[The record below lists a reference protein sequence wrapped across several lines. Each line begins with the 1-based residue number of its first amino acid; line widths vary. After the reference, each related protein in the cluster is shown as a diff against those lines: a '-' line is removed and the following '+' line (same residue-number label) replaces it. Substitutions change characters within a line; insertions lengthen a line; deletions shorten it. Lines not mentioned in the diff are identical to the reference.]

1 MNRKILVLLLLVLSL
16 SFLLFSCKPSKDT
29 TDNDSGNSD
38 SAGGDNSGNDTP
50 AEENPDAI
58 FAPAT
63 PLNII
68 IGGGVN
74 YDLVYELQSAI
85 FEKTDV
91 VPNLSNKVLEDFSE
105 HTIYIGRMESELS
118 KKAYSLLESAVENAE
133 LDAGGDT
140 AYVGYVFY
148 VKDNSIAIAFS
159 EDMYDSSVDVAIKA
173 FINEYVKGND
183 TLILPNGAAKKET
196 YDYIAFLEKVDE
208 KYYEKAWANLLEKT
222 GNPELVTALEH
233 LTALYGD
240 TVVSWLA
247 NLYDEEIG
255 AFYYSNSGRDNVG
268 FLPDADSTYQAI
280 VLTGHMGMRSD
291 FGYGPGSFPA
301 GFWQKIGTF
310 AKKLQDPNGFF
321 YHPQWTKELVDSKLS
336 RRSRD
341 LIRAQA
347 LLSYAGMKP
356 TYNTPDGAKGDG
368 LVWDE
373 ETQSFVSPENL
384 TAPLS
389 GSVAA
394 AVSRVVPAS
403 ETAIPDHFRTE
414 DALRAYLQNFV
425 DTGKNFYSV
434 NNELANQTSQM
445 IYRDKQ
451 LASAGESWR
460 VSTIVIEFLNKHQN
474 PENGSWSSITNYNA
488 VDGLFKAAHVY
499 TALNYPIPNAMAAA
513 TTALNAITSEQA
525 TTHICNIYNCWCTLQ
540 MVIDNMK
547 EFGAPDDAKQVVKNV
562 RAIAAPSIE
571 ATLVKYLEF
580 RKNDESFSYYKDRC
594 SAESQGMQLALE
606 CNEGDMN
613 ATSLCHSVWGT
624 IFDVLGYA
632 NYEIPLHGSADFARF
647 ISIMD
652 GIGGVIKD
660 PAPAPK
666 VITFDGY
673 QVGSTSD
680 EVTYKFVSE
689 GAYSRLIKDPREG
702 HDGNVLEFVSNPG
715 GGDTLFVGVDKFSL
729 GTCFIFEGE
738 FCVAD
743 SKKDYVM
750 QINLGPS
757 GYMLNIKLIDAY
769 DENGEPYKKVQILE
783 ASSQGS
789 PRIERDLGISSRLG
803 EWFKLRFEYYIGS
816 HDSVRVKVYFND
828 TLAAVTDNYYDH
840 RGEKITTGTGSPN
853 RYYSYT
859 QINVMSGQMATILM
873 DNLFAAKTDDRY
885 VPAHDL
891 NNQPL
896 INCDPPVRDEVIY
909 DFEDL
914 DAGKNYPADFEV
926 TENDGTVE
934 ITESGENKLLNIKSL
949 SGKTTPKIFLPA
961 ITRTP
966 KTNCAV
972 VELDGIANGG
982 SVGAALRLR
991 LRANDRISG
1000 DKGSLTAFNLE
1011 IVEIDGVKYLAVT
1024 NAPNGNTV
1032 SEISGSYVK
1041 LGDDFKLRL
1050 EHYEDAHVTL
1060 IYLNGNLIASSDMLT
1075 TGGGTRSFETLEISA
1090 VDGGDIDISIDN
1102 LKAERIVKSFS
1113 EATKPSTDEKVY
1125 DFENGYGDLTTNG
1138 NIVNHNSSLALKLS
1152 GKRTLTVPV
1161 NVRAVVTNF
1170 YRFRALTTFAGVN
1183 ESDYRIA
1190 FTTETGQYVLAFDL
1204 VNVGGRIFLYEFTEN
1219 GRSEKPIA
1227 SFESLYGAEFKIEY
1241 YPQNDVCQVIYNE
1254 NCVAVTSV
1262 AYSGEAADLEVSK
1275 ITVSSLGDGTLTLD
1289 DCIAETYNTLY
1300 TKKTPVG
1307 ENDEDGAEKLTFD
1320 SSSTGNLPL
1329 AVTHKLVSLGADL
1342 RIEELIGKSNAAT
1355 KALIFDSTS
1364 DAGGDEV
1371 AFKVTD
1377 PAEGEW
1383 NALVFEAD
1391 ISFRA
1396 ENLNR
1401 LSYQIFFEAPTDSNN
1416 TRQYLTSLSHG
1427 DGKVKL
1433 KDYSY
1438 GSSSVTTEIDG
1449 QEYKIYRNDGPTITL
1464 DEPRVATDWFT
1475 LRIEIFKGER
1485 NEMRILTYINDDLVY
1500 VTNNYYRS
1508 HVDEPNPLEKVTQV
1522 RFLALTDCEAT
1533 ILLDNVSVTQTQ
1545 KEKPADPTEGA
1556 TVKLYSA
1563 PNKPIIVI
1571 PEVPDDTDIPEKIP
1585 YDTDRIYTNT
1595 KGEDKNGT
1603 EQPTLVVKDGKLHFI
1618 SDGGDYLYITPTV
1631 KKGSYI
1637 HASFEADLTFA
1648 FDTAATTGKRAF
1660 YTFTAAAE
1668 DKKTSFRFNIEYD
1681 IAKGEIIFSSF
1692 NTGKTYA
1699 SVPMKK
1705 VIGTPGVP
1713 TQESLSFNYRLEY
1726 FFIGSDVVILNYF
1739 DNVLVYAVNSRE
1751 NQSYVT
1757 SDGVHVDYN
1766 LYFNYSSEAA
1776 TNPLSTFGRVEINSH
1791 SGTKTDMSVDNLR
1804 FVQDNQTLD
1813 ENLVAPKPG
1822 TLIKGTTGT
1831 GVYYKQNG
1839 GYEYNITNIW
1849 KEADLNNSE
1858 STGIPFI
1865 WRSSG
1870 GSNDRRYVTAD
1881 GKAAAGEKYGY
1892 IQIASQGSNKTLE
1905 YGQAT
1910 SDDRNSRI
1918 YLKSTS
1924 SKGNLYVF
1932 ETDLVIGSVS
1942 GLETGDELLS
1952 FLFGTGHTEQSS
1964 FFGNLKVIKTNG
1976 GYALGSSVDKTYA
1989 DLTVSSWYN
1998 IAVEYY
2004 HEEGIVRYYLNGQR
2018 VASEK
2023 LVTAKEIG
2031 ELGYA
2036 SIALSSKAYDA
2047 FIRLDNTVISAYDKE
2062 FAAIDG
2068 EVDSLAT
2075 VLPVKGGASGTLVL
2089 IHDDGDLDTMARL
2102 DRIYSQY
2109 SLKADVAMV
2118 VNRVYD
2124 VANGSVKSSAAQ
2136 WQTYL
2141 DKGWGVINHSLTHT
2155 FWGEADES
2163 GLTIDEEKLLD
2174 EIVNSKTYLKEA
2186 FPSER
2191 VLTFAYPGFS
2201 AITDTLGYG
2210 KSKTYAAALELIKSN
2225 YISGREYNFTT
2236 SLHNTINFYD
2246 VNYNFLP
2253 AASISLGEANL
2264 KRTLERIEGATL
2276 GGITVLFS
2284 HRVCA
2289 DGEEKSTDTSTVPE
2303 SYIKAI
2309 AEKAGGY
2316 VNEGLLWSAN
2326 YEDAILY
2333 MREAQAASVSTKSES
2348 DKITVTLTDTLD
2360 DEIYNYALTVEVIV
2374 PDSWA
2379 GVKVTQGESVSYAKA
2394 FERDGKW
2401 IVYVDVVPDAGDAV
2415 LTPESENLPPIPTLP
2430 CDHVDADGNG
2440 YCEKC
2445 TREYHDVTTCVHKDA
2460 DGNGE
2465 CDKCKTEYYDPATC
2479 PHVDADIDRVCDN
2492 CGTTYYDPATCEHT
2506 DSDLDAECDNCGST
2520 YYTEATCPGHTDT
2533 NGNTV
2538 CDTCGCRFA
2547 DPATCRHKDTDGD
2560 SKCDKC
2566 EITYHDPA
2574 TCEHIDENSDE
2585 KCDKCKKN
2593 LGETPSLGGEGSD
2606 NEGWLKDEE

>member
-1 MNRKILVLLLLVLSL
+1 MV
-16 SFLLFSCKPSKDT
+16 LFSCKPSKDDANGNSGNSNSTGGNT
-29 TDNDSGNSD
+29 TDNDKP
-38 SAGGDNSGNDTP
+38 T
-50 AEENPDAI
+50 EENPDAI

-68 IGGGVN
+68 MGSGVS
-74 YDLVYELQSAI
+74 YDLVYELQTAI
-85 FEKTDV
+85 FEETDV
-91 VPNLSNKVLEDFSE
+91 VPNLSNKASEDFSE

-118 KKAYSLLESAVENAE
+118 KKAYSLLETAVENAE
-133 LDAGGDT
+133 LDAGEDKPF
-140 AYVGYVFY
+140 VGYVFY
-148 VKDNSIAIAFS
+148 VKGNSIAIAFS
-159 EDMYDSSVDVAIKA
+159 EDMYDSTVDVALKA
-173 FINEYVKGND
+173 FIDEYVTGND

-208 KYYEKAWANLLEKT
+208 KYYEKAWAQLLKET
-222 GNPELVTALEH
+222 GNQELVTALEH
-233 LTALYGD
+233 LSALYGD
-240 TVVSWLA
+240 RVVSWLA

-280 VLTGHMGMRSD
+280 VLIGHMGMQSD
-291 FGYGPGSFPA
+291 FGYGRGSLPA
-301 GFWQKIGTF
+301 NFMQKIGTF

-336 RRSRD
+336 RRARD

-347 LLSYAGMKP
+347 LISFAGMKP
-356 TYNTPDGAKGDG
+356 TYDTPDGAKGDG

-373 ETQSFVSPENL
+373 VTQSFVAPENL
-384 TAPLS
+384 TTPLS

-394 AVSRVVPAS
+394 AVSKVVPAS
-403 ETAIPDHFRTE
+403 TTAIPDHFRTE
-414 DALRAYLQNFV
+414 EALRAYLQDFI
-425 DTGKNFYSV
+425 DTGKNFYTV

-445 IYRDKQ
+445 IYRDQQ
-451 LASAGESWR
+451 LAAAGESWR
-460 VSTIVIEFLNKHQN
+460 ISNIVIEFLNKHQN

-513 TTALNAITSEQA
+513 TTALNAITSDQA

-540 MVIDNMK
+540 MVIENMK
-547 EFGAPDDAKQVVKNV
+547 KFGAPDDAKQVVENV

-594 SAESQGMQLALE
+594 SAESQGMQLAIQ

-613 ATSLCHSVWGT
+613 ATSLCHSVWPT
-624 IFDVLGYA
+624 IFSVLGYEK
-632 NYEIPLHGSADFARF
+632 YEIPLHGSADFVRF
-647 ISIMD
+647 ITIMD
-652 GIGGVIKD
+652 GIGGVIKN

-689 GAYSRLIKDPREG
+689 GSYSKLIKDPRED
-702 HDGNVLEFVSNPG
+702 HDGNVLEFISNPG
-715 GGDTLFVGVDKFSL
+715 GGDTLFVEVDKFSL

-743 SKKDYVM
+743 SRKGYVM

-757 GYMLNIKLIDAY
+757 DYMLNVKLLDSY
-769 DENGEPYKKVQILE
+769 DEKGEPYKKIQILE
-783 ASSQGS
+783 SSSQGS
-789 PRIERDLGISSRLG
+789 PRIERDLGISSKLG

-816 HDSVRVKVYFND
+816 HDSVRIKVYFND

-840 RGEKITTGTGSPN
+840 KGDKITSGTGSPN
-853 RYYSYT
+853 RYYTYT
-859 QINVMSGQMATILM
+859 QINVMSDQMATILM

-896 INCDPPVRDEVIY
+896 INCDPPIRDEVVY

-914 DAGKNYPADFEV
+914 DTGKNYPKDFDV
-926 TENDGTVE
+926 TENEGTVE
-934 ITESGENKLLNIKSL
+934 VVTSGENKLLNIKSL
-949 SGKTTPKIFLPA
+949 SGKTSPTIFLSA

-972 VELDGIANGG
+972 VELNGIANDGDI
-982 SVGAALRLR
+982 GAALRLR

-1011 IVEIDGVKYLAVT
+1011 IVEIDGEKYLAVM

-1032 SEISGSYVK
+1032 SEAADSYVK
-1041 LGDDFKLRL
+1041 LGDSFKLRL
-1050 EHYEDAHVTL
+1050 EHYEDAHITL
-1060 IYLNGNLIASSDMLT
+1060 IYLDDSLVASSDMLT
-1075 TGGGTRSFETLEISA
+1075 TGGGTRSFETLEIST
-1090 VDGGDIDISIDN
+1090 VDGGNIDISIDN

-1113 EATKPSTDEKVY
+1113 EATKPSVGEKVY
-1125 DFENGYGDLTTNG
+1125 DFESGYGDLTTNG

-1152 GKRTLTVPV
+1152 GGRTLTVPV

-1170 YRFRALTTFAGVN
+1170 YRFSALTTFSGVN

-1190 FTTETGQYVLAFDL
+1190 FTTESGQYVLAFDL

-1219 GRSEKPIA
+1219 GRSQRPIA
-1227 SFESLYGAEFKIEY
+1227 SFASLFGAELKVEY

-1262 AYSGEAADLEVSK
+1262 AYSGEAADIKVDK
-1275 ITVSSLGDGTLTLD
+1275 ITITSLSDGTLMLD

-1300 TKKTPVG
+1300 TKKTPIG
-1307 ENDEDGAEKLTFD
+1307 ENDEDGAKKLTFD

-1329 AVTHKLVSLGADL
+1329 AVTYNLVSLGADL

-1355 KALIFDSTS
+1355 KALVFDSTA

-1371 AFKVTD
+1371 VFGITD
-1377 PAEGEW
+1377 PAEDDW

-1391 ISFRA
+1391 ITFRA

-1401 LSYQIFFEAPTDSNN
+1401 LSYQIFFEGKSDSEN
-1416 TRQYLTSLSHG
+1416 TRQYLTSLYHG

-1449 QEYKIYRNDGPTITL
+1449 QEYKTYRNDGPAITL
-1464 DEPRVATDWFT
+1464 SEPSVATDWFT

-1508 HVDEPNPLEKVTQV
+1508 HIDDPNPLENVTQV
-1522 RFLALTDCEAT
+1522 RFLALSDCEAT

-1545 KEKPADPTEGA
+1545 KEKPEDPTEGA
-1556 TVKLYSA
+1556 TVKLY
-1563 PNKPIIVI
+1563 PTTNKPVLVI

-1631 KKGSYI
+1631 RKGSYT

-1648 FDTAATTGKRAF
+1648 FDTEATTGKRAF
-1660 YTFTAAAE
+1660 YTFTAASENKAS
-1668 DKKTSFRFNIEYD
+1668 SFRFNIEYD
-1681 IAKGEIIFSSF
+1681 IAKGEIIFAPLNSV
-1692 NTGKTYA
+1692 NTYA

-1705 VIGTPGVP
+1705 IIGTPSVP
-1713 TQESLSFNYRLEY
+1713 TQESITLNYRLEY
-1726 FFIGSDVVILNYF
+1726 FFIGADAVILNYF
-1739 DNVLVYAVNSRE
+1739 NDVLVYAVNSRE

-1757 SDGVHVDYN
+1757 SEGVNVDYN
-1766 LYFNYSSEAA
+1766 LYYNY
-1776 TNPLSTFGRVEINSH
+1776 NPTTLAKPYTTFGRVEINSH
-1791 SGTKTDMSVDNLR
+1791 SGTNTDMSVDNLR
-1804 FVQDNQTLD
+1804 FVQDNKTLD
-1813 ENLVAPKPG
+1813 ESLVAPKPG

-1831 GVYYKQNG
+1831 GVYYKANG
-1839 GYEYNITNIW
+1839 GYEFNITKIW
-1849 KEADLNNSE
+1849 NEADLNNASA
-1858 STGIPFI
+1858 TKPFI
-1865 WRSSG
+1865 WRSTG

-1881 GKAAAGEKYGY
+1881 GKATAGEQYGY

-1918 YLKSTS
+1918 YLKSTNTV
-1924 SKGNLYVF
+1924 GNLYVF

-1942 GLETGDELLS
+1942 GLEAGDEMLS
-1952 FLFGTGHTEQSS
+1952 FLFGTAYNEQSS
-1964 FFGNLKVIKTNG
+1964 FFGNLKVIKTADG
-1976 GYALGSSVDKTYA
+1976 FALGSSVDKTYA
-1989 DLTVSSWYN
+1989 ALDASTWYN
-1998 IAVEYY
+1998 VAVEYY

-2023 LVTAKEIG
+2023 LITAKEIG
-2031 ELGYA
+2031 EFGYA
-2036 SIALSSKAYDA
+2036 SVALSAKAYDA
-2047 FIRLDNTVISAYDKE
+2047 FIRLDNTVVAAYDKTFE
-2062 FAAIDG
+2062 AIDG

-2089 IHDDGDLDTMARL
+2089 IHDDGDLDTVARL

-2155 FWGEADES
+2155 FWGEADEN
-2163 GLTIDEEKLLD
+2163 GLTVDEAKLLD
-2174 EIVNSKTYLKEA
+2174 EIVNSKTYLQTA

-2210 KSKTYAAALELIKSN
+2210 KAKTYAAALELIKAN

-2236 SLHNTINFYD
+2236 STHNTNNFYD

-2253 AASISLGEANL
+2253 ASSISLGEANL
-2264 KRTLERIEGATL
+2264 KRTLERIDGATL

-2284 HRVCA
+2284 HKVCA
-2289 DGEEKSTDTSTVPE
+2289 DGEEKSTDSSTVPE

-2333 MREAQAASVSTKSES
+2333 MREAAAATVKTTSTS
-2348 DKITVTLTDTLD
+2348 DSITVTLTDTLD
-2360 DEIYNYALTVEVIV
+2360 NAIYNYALTVEVIV
-2374 PDSWA
+2374 PTEWA
-2379 GVKVTQGESVSYAKA
+2379 GVKVAQGESVSYAKA
-2394 FERDGKW
+2394 FARDGKW
-2401 IVYVDVVPDAGDAV
+2401 IVYVDIVPDAGDAV
-2415 LTPESENLPPIPTLP
+2415 LTPESENLPQIPTLP
-2430 CDHVDADGNG
+2430 CDHVDADGDG

-2445 TREYHDVTTCVHKDA
+2445 TREYHDVSTCVHKDA
-2460 DGNGE
+2460 DGNGK
-2465 CDKCKTEYYDPATC
+2465 CDKCETGYYDPATC
-2479 PHVDADIDRVCDN
+2479 PHVDADIDRVCDK
-2492 CGTTYYDPATCEHT
+2492 CGTAYYDPATCEHT

-2520 YYTEATCPGHTDT
+2520 YYTEATCPGHTD
-2533 NGNTV
+2533 NDGNTV
-2538 CDTCGCRFA
+2538 CDTCGCRYA
-2547 DPATCRHKDTDGD
+2547 DPNTCRHKDADGD

-2566 EITYHDPA
+2566 ETTYHDPA

-2585 KCDKCKKN
+2585 KCDKCKMG
-2593 LGETPSLGGEGSD
+2593 LGQSPSLGGEGSD
-2606 NEGWLKDEE
+2606 NDGWLKDEE

>member
-1 MNRKILVLLLLVLSL
+1 MKNKLLALLFLILALSLVL
-16 SFLLFSCKPSKDT
+16 FGCKAPD
-29 TDNDSGNSD
+29 DSGDNGSD
-38 SAGGDNSGNDTP
+38 GNGGSNTGNTPPSAEDVIYSAN
-50 AEENPDAI
+50 
-58 FAPAT
+58 T
-63 PLNII
+63 PLNIVVGDGCTGTI
-68 IGGGVN
+68 AF
-74 YDLVYELQSAI
+74 ELQEAI
-85 FEKTDV
+85 YNESDV
-91 VPNLSNKVLEDFSE
+91 MATVHPSLPEGKLE
-105 HTIYIGRMESELS
+105 HTIYLGRVDNEMSE
-118 KKAYSLLESAVENAE
+118 KAYKKLKDLIDVAE
-133 LDAGGDT
+133 LDAGY
-140 AYVGYVFY
+140 AKSYVGYVFY
-148 VKDNSIAIAFS
+148 VEGSSLAIACS
-159 EDMYDSSVDVAIKA
+159 DDMYSSTIQVGIQRLVDDFITGKDYLRLDQGFSVAKC
-173 FINEYVKGND
+173 Y
-183 TLILPNGAAKKET
+183 P
-196 YDYIAFLEKVDE
+196 YIDFLEEVDE
-208 KYYEKAWANLLEKT
+208 QYYEKAWATLLEETK
-222 GNPELVTALEH
+222 NPELVTALKK
-233 LTALYGD
+233 LKTLYNNK
-240 TVVSWLA
+240 VVSWLA

-255 AFYYSNSGRDNVG
+255 GFYYSNSGRNNQG
-268 FLPDADSTYQAI
+268 FLPDVDSTYQAV
-280 VLTGHMGMRSD
+280 VLIGHMGMQKFD
-291 FGYGPGSFPA
+291 FGYGKGSFPA
-301 GFWQKIGTF
+301 GFTQKMGIF
-310 AKKLQDPNGFF
+310 AKSLQDENGFF

-336 RRSRD
+336 RRARD

-347 LLSYAGMKP
+347 LIKAAGMKP
-356 TYNTPDGAKGDG
+356 TYNTPDGGKGDG
-368 LVWDE
+368 LVWDKE
-373 ETQSFVSPENL
+373 LGAFVPLENL
-384 TAPLS
+384 TEPLGES
-389 GSVAA
+389 AA
-394 AVSRVVPAS
+394 SAVSKIVS
-403 ETAIPDHFRTE
+403 TAAYVPDHMKTE
-414 DALRAYLQNFV
+414 EALRSYLQNFV
-425 DTGKNFYSV
+425 DLNENFYSV
-434 NNELANQTSQM
+434 NNELANQTSQFLE
-445 IYRDKQ
+445 RDRQ
-451 LASAGESWR
+451 LTREGASWR
-460 VSTIVIEFLNKHQN
+460 CVPIIIDFLNKHQN

-499 TALNYPIPNAMAAA
+499 TAFGCQIPNAMAAA
-513 TTALNAITSEQA
+513 MTALNAITSEQA
-525 TTHICNIYNCWCTLQ
+525 TTHICNIYNCWCTLD
-540 MVIDNMK
+540 MVMDNMK
-547 EFGAPDDAKQVVKNV
+547 QFGAPDDAKTVLNAV
-562 RAIAAPSIE
+562 REVAAPSIE

-580 RKNDESFSYYKDRC
+580 QKEDKSFSYYKDRC
-594 SAESQGMQLALE
+594 SAESQGMQLAIQ

-613 ATSLCHSVWGT
+613 ATSLCYSVWNT
-624 IFDVLGYA
+624 VFNCIGYEK
-632 NYEIPLHGSADFARF
+632 YEIPLHGSADFANF
-647 ISIMD
+647 VEMID

-660 PAPAPK
+660 PPPK
-666 VITFDGY
+666 PEVITFDDDKA
-673 QVGSTSD
+673 GSVSTD
-680 EVTYKFVSE
+680 VTYSLVSP
-689 GAYSRLIKDPREG
+689 GSYAMLIDDPRPG
-702 HDGNVLEFVSNPG
+702 VSGNVLELASNPG
-715 GGDTLFVGVDKFSL
+715 GGDTVMVGVDKLSL

-738 FCVAD
+738 FCIAD
-743 SKKDYVM
+743 AKKDYVM

-757 GYMLNIKLIDAY
+757 GYMLNIKLIDAK
-769 DENGEPYKKVQILE
+769 DEKGEPYKKVQILE

-816 HDSVRVKVYFND
+816 HDSVRIKVYFND

-840 RGEKITTGTGSPN
+840 KGVKITNGTGSPQ

-859 QINVMSGQMATILM
+859 QINVMSGQTATILM

-885 VPAHDL
+885 VPEHDL
-891 NNQPL
+891 NDQPL
-896 INCDPPVRDEVIY
+896 INCDPPIRDEVIY

-914 DAGKNYPADFEV
+914 EAGKNYPSDFTV
-926 TENDGTVE
+926 TENSGSVE
-934 ITESGENKLLNIKSL
+934 VVEASNTKRLNIKAL
-949 SGKTTPKIFLPA
+949 GAKNAPTFYLPA
-961 ITRTP
+961 VTRGP

-972 VELDGIANGG
+972 AEMDVIVNSGNVG
-982 SVGAALRLR
+982 SAINIRF
-991 LRANDRISG
+991 RANDRISG
-1000 DKGSLTAFNLE
+1000 DTGALTAFNLE
-1011 IVEIDGVKYLAVT
+1011 IVEVNGEKYVAIT
-1024 NAPNGNTV
+1024 EAPNGQTV
-1032 SEISGSYVK
+1032 SYIEGKNVK
-1041 LGDDFKLRL
+1041 LGDSFKLRL
-1050 EHYEDAHVTL
+1050 EHYEDAHITL
-1060 IYLNGNLIASSDMLT
+1060 VYVDGILIASSPLLT
-1075 TGGGTRSFETLEISA
+1075 TGGGARKFERLEISA
-1090 VDGGDIDISIDN
+1090 LTESTIDISIDD
-1102 LKAERIVKSFS
+1102 LKAERTVKSFT
-1113 EATKPSTDEKVY
+1113 EATKPAVDEKLY
-1125 DFENGYGDLTTNG
+1125 DFEEGELLDAETNG
-1138 NIVNHNSSLALKLS
+1138 ELVDVTEGKALKLMGS
-1152 GKRTLTVPV
+1152 GKKLTLPM
-1161 NVRAVVTNF
+1161 NVRAVITNF
-1170 YRFRALTTFAGVN
+1170 YRLKLDTTFGGLS
-1183 ESDYRIA
+1183 ESAYRVA
-1190 FTTETGQYVLAFDL
+1190 FVGETGKYILAFDL
-1204 VNVGGRIFLYEFTEN
+1204 ISIGGEVFVYEFTEN
-1219 GRSEKPIA
+1219 GRAQKPIA
-1227 SFESLYGAEFKIEY
+1227 SFKSTAMSNLTFEY
-1241 YPQNDVCQVIYNE
+1241 YPANNVCQIFYAD
-1254 NCVAVTSV
+1254 NCVAATSV
-1262 AYSGEAADLEVSK
+1262 TYSAESAALSVAKAE
-1275 ITVSSLGDGTLTLD
+1275 ITLLSGMGSLMLD
-1289 DCIAETYNTLY
+1289 NCICESYNTLY
-1300 TKKTPVG
+1300 TAKKPVG
-1307 ENDEDGAEKLTFD
+1307 DNSEDGAEKITFE
-1320 SSSTGNLPL
+1320 SSSTGNIPS
-1329 AVTHKLVSLGADL
+1329 ATTYKLVSLGAAI
-1342 RIEELIGKSNAAT
+1342 RIEELLDKQNKAT
-1355 KALIFDSTS
+1355 KALVFDSTA

-1371 AFKVTD
+1371 AFGITS

-1383 NALVFEAD
+1383 NVLVFEAD
-1391 ISFRA
+1391 IRFRA
-1396 ENLNR
+1396 DNLNR

-1416 TRQYLTSLSHG
+1416 TRQYLTSITHG
-1427 DGKVKL
+1427 DGKLKL

-1438 GSSSVTTEIDG
+1438 GSSSVTVEEDG
-1449 QEYKIYRNDGPTITL
+1449 KQYKLYRNDGPTVTL
-1464 DEPRVATDWFT
+1464 NEPRSATEWFT
-1475 LRIEIFKGER
+1475 LRIEIFKGAR
-1485 NEMRILTYINDDLVY
+1485 NEMRILTYVNDDLVY
-1500 VTNNYYRS
+1500 VTNNFYRS
-1508 HVDEPNPLEKVTQV
+1508 HQEEDPNPLEKVTQV

-1545 KEKPADPTEGA
+1545 KEKPEDPTEGA
-1556 TVKLYSA
+1556 TVKLY
-1563 PNKPIIVI
+1563 PTTNKPVVII
-1571 PEVPDDTDIPEKIP
+1571 PEVPDDTDIPEKIT

-1631 KKGSYI
+1631 KKGSYT
-1637 HASFEADLTFA
+1637 HVSFESDLTFA
-1648 FDTAATTGKRAF
+1648 FNTTSTTGKRAF

-1713 TQESLSFNYRLEY
+1713 TQESVSFNYRLEY

-1757 SDGVHVDYN
+1757 NDGVHVDYN
-1766 LYFNYSSEAA
+1766 LYFNYSSELA
-1776 TNPLSTFGRVEINSH
+1776 TNPLPTFGRVEINSH

-1839 GYEYNITNIW
+1839 GYEYNISNIW

-1881 GKAAAGEKYGY
+1881 GKASAGEKYGY

-1942 GLETGDELLS
+1942 GLEAGDELLS

-1964 FFGNLKVIKTNG
+1964 FFGNLKVIKTND

-1989 DLTVSSWYN
+1989 DLTVSTWYN
-1998 IAVEYY
+1998 IAIEYY

-2023 LVTAKEIG
+2023 SVTAKEIG

-2109 SLKADVAMV
+2109 SLKADIAMV

-2163 GLTIDEEKLLD
+2163 GLTVDEEKLLD

-2191 VLTFAYPGFS
+2191 VLTFAFPGFS

-2210 KSKTYAAALELIKSN
+2210 KSKTYAAALDLIKAN

-2264 KRTLERIEGATL
+2264 KRALERIEGATL

-2333 MREAQAASVSTKSES
+2333 MREAAAATVKTTSTS
-2348 DKITVTLTDTLD
+2348 DSITVTLTDTLD

-2374 PDSWA
+2374 PASWA

-2394 FERDGKW
+2394 FERGGKW
-2401 IVYVDVVPDAGDAV
+2401 IVYVDIVPDAGDAV

-2465 CDKCKTEYYDPATC
+2465 CDKCETGYYDPATC
-2479 PHVDADIDRVCDN
+2479 PHVDRDINRLCDN

-2547 DPATCRHKDTDGD
+2547 DPATCRHKDADGD

-2566 EITYHDPA
+2566 EITYHDPS
-2574 TCEHIDENSDE
+2574 TCQHIDEDE
-2585 KCDKCKKN
+2585 DEICDNCKLN

-2606 NEGWLKDEE
+2606 DQGWLKDEE